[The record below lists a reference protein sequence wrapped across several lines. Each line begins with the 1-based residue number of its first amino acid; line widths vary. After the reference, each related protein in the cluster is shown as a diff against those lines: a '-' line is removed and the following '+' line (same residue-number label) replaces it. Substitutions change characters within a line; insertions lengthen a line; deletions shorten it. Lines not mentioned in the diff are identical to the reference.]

1 MAVKVTLT
9 GRLSDVLGKQLFLSS
24 PKTVREA
31 IKEIASLNE
40 EGAMFLLDENGEI
53 RDNVIVLRNE
63 ENVEDFDGE
72 LNDGDELFILLP
84 IAGG

>member
-9 GRLSDVLGKQLFLSS
+9 GRLSDVLGKQLFLSP
-24 PKTVREA
+24 PKTIREA

-40 EGAMFLLDENGEI
+40 EGASFLLDENGEI
-53 RDNVIVLRNE
+53 RDNVIILRND

-72 LNDGDELFILLP
+72 LKDGDELFILLP